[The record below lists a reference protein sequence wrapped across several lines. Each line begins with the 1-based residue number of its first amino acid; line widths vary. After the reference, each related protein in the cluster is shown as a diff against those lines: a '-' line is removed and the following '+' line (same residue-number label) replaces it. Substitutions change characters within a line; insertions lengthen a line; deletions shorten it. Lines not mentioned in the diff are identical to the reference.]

1 MALPTKVL
9 TVALPFLMKQLPK
22 LWPLLLEAKN
32 REKVMELASSLAKA
46 SPTRRLGIKLEL
58 TETLAQSLVANAD
71 TEAEAA
77 RARAWQKR
85 ARNMRTRLDMPIAG
99 VKAARAHRS
108 KLEADMN
115 ALHEEMSSALSDGD
129 TPAT

>member
-85 ARNMRTRLDMPIAG
+85 ARPRPAGPGSRPLNCQRRPTRPAG
-99 VKAARAHRS
+99 RAGPGRPGSRCPLERPTSVRHAA
-108 KLEADMN
+108 
-115 ALHEEMSSALSDGD
+115 
-129 TPAT
+129 